1 MSKERLF
8 ELRKL
13 ITRYNYEYHVLDAPT
28 ISDIDYDHLYREL
41 EELEAKYPEEYDA
54 NSPTNRVGGVVLD
67 GFVKVTHQRMM
78 MSLGDIFSY
87 EEVKNWCD
95 RVENEIGKCSYC
107 VECKIDGLAM
117 SIHYHNGRFFKAVTR
132 GDGNVGE
139 DVTNNVR
146 TVKSIPMEIDYDGD
160 IEIRGEVYM
169 PRKVLAKLNEGRKD
183 DEKFANCRNAAAGS
197 IRQLDSKIA
206 ASRNLDAFWY
216 HIPAGQN
223 IIIHS
228 QSDALK
234 WMKDKGFKVNPL
246 YQLLDNADQIWEYI
260 QNIQNMRDDLPYDI
274 DGVVIKVNDY
284 NLQQQLGFTSRTPR
298 WAIAYKF
305 PAETAL
311 TTCEDIFITVGR
323 TGKCTPNAKLQPV
336 KLAGSVVGYA
346 TLHNEDQIKLK
357 DIRVNDIVEIR
368 KAGDIIPEVIRSLA
382 DKRNSDSKPYEFPKV
397 CPICHMPL
405 HRFEDEAAHY
415 CINND
420 CPARVSSSIAHFAS
434 RDAMNID
441 GLGEKRVEKF
451 HEMGWLNSIED
462 IYHLDR
468 FEKDIVS
475 LNKFGQK
482 TFDNLI
488 LAIENSKHNT
498 LDKLIYGLGIRQVG
512 EKAAKILANRF
523 ETMDEL
529 MKATKE
535 ELETISD
542 IGTIT
547 ADAIVS
553 YFSDEANIKCI
564 EGLKA
569 VNVNMIMP
577 KQNKHESYFTNKKVV
592 LTGTL
597 NKYSRK
603 EASELLEKNG
613 AIMVSSV
620 SKKTD
625 IVIYGSEAGSKLDK
639 ARSLNIQI
647 MDEDE
652 FESLIEE

>member
-1 MSKERLF
+1 MSKQRLY

-13 ITRYNYEYHVLDAPT
+13 ISRYNYEYHVLDKPT

-41 EELEAKYPEEYDA
+41 EDLEAKYPEEYDA
-54 NSPTNRVGGVVLD
+54 NSPTNRVGGLVLD

-78 MSLGDIFSY
+78 MSLGDIFSL
-87 EEVKNWCD
+87 EELQSWCN
-95 RVENEIGKCSYC
+95 RVENEVGKCSYC

-117 SIHYHNGRFFKAVTR
+117 SIHYQNGRFMQAVTR

-146 TVKSIPMEIDYDGD
+146 TIKSIPMEIDYLDN

-169 PRKVLAKLNEGRKD
+169 PKAVLAKLNEKRKD
-183 DEKFANCRNAAAGS
+183 EDKFANCRNAAAGS

-216 HIPAGQN
+216 HIPTGQN
-223 IIIHS
+223 VIIRS
-228 QSDALK
+228 QSDALA

-246 YQLLDNADQIWEYI
+246 YQVLNSVEEIWEYI
-260 QNIQNMRDDLPYDI
+260 QNIQNMRPDLPYDI

-284 NLQQQLGFTSRTPR
+284 NLQQQLGFTARTPR

-323 TGKCTPNAKLQPV
+323 TGKCTPNAKLTPV

-357 DIRVNDIVEIR
+357 DIRINDIVEIR
-368 KAGDIIPEVIRSLA
+368 KAGDIIPEVIRSLPE
-382 DKRNSDSKPYEFPKV
+382 KRNSDSKPYEFPHF

-462 IYHLDR
+462 IYHLER
-468 FEKDIVS
+468 FEKEIVN

-512 EKAAKILANRF
+512 EKAAKVLANRF
-523 ETMDEL
+523 ETMDNL

-535 ELETISD
+535 DLESISD

-553 YFSDEANIKCI
+553 YFKDEANIKCI
-564 EGLKA
+564 EGLKN

-577 KQNKHESYFTNKKVV
+577 KQNKNESYFTNKKVV

-603 EASELLEKNG
+603 EASDLLEKNG

-625 IVIYGSEAGSKLDK
+625 IVIYGSEAGSKLTK
-639 ARSLNIQI
+639 AKELNIQI